1 MAEYVFY
8 FTKTNHYHKI
18 PMRLL
23 YIDDCNR
30 RGKTDIMRQAIKKI
44 RSNPFIYNDKHIRR
58 LPNEWFFEG
67 NRPLIARVYLFID
80 N

>member
-8 FTKTNHYHKI
+8 FTKANHYHKI

-23 YIDDCNR
+23 YIDDRNR
-30 RGKTDIMRQAIKKI
+30 NGKTDVMRQAIKKI
-44 RSNPFIYNDKHIRR
+44 RSNPYAYDDWRIRK

-67 NRPLIARVYLFID
+67 NRALVARVYSFIY
-80 N
+80 

>member
-8 FTKTNHYHKI
+8 FTKASYYHKI

-23 YIDDCNR
+23 YIDDRNR
-30 RGKTDIMRQAIKKI
+30 NGKTDTMRQAIKKI
-44 RSNPFIYNDKHIRR
+44 RANSPIYNNKHIRR

-67 NRPLIARVYLFID
+67 NRLLIARVYLFTY
-80 N
+80 